1 MSKTTIRVVTE
12 PGEFESLAPV
22 WNNLLEKCRDESTM
36 YLTHEWLATRWRHF
50 GEGQRLNLLLFER
63 DRRVIGI
70 MPLVRN
76 EYRLGPF
83 KLDALES
90 IGGTSRNYVG
100 LMLPEDRQEVI
111 SALLAYLKENL
122 HGFSLILRLSLIPG
136 DSQFLSALKR
146 GLASISED
154 LAFEERVKTLA
165 PYITLSGNWDE
176 YFGSLGGKRRRMLGR
191 MLRNLEK
198 EYGAVNFQQCDA
210 GSLEEGLNRFF
221 DLHQERWQAVG
232 ISGSFADPRVGEFY
246 REVAWKFL
254 NRGWF
259 YFSSMNVGGK
269 LVSAMYGC
277 IFNRKLYFIAAGRDI
292 RYSEYSVGQLHE
304 MHVIK
309 DAVSRNLTE
318 FDFLQG
324 DEPYKFYWTKSARR
338 YMRVTIIKKGF
349 LPALR
354 LQLLRA
360 FLRLW
365 DVRQYS
371 LREICAILSIRRRE
385 RKEHRKMGLLA
396 KLAELRRG

>member
-12 PGEFESLAPV
+12 SEEFESLAPV
-22 WNNLLEKCRDESTM
+22 WNNLLEKGCDESTM
-36 YLTHEWLATRWRHF
+36 YLTHEWLATWWQHF
-50 GEGQRLNLLLFER
+50 GEGQRSNLLLVER
-63 DRRVIGI
+63 DHRVIGI

-76 EYRLGPF
+76 KYRLGPF

-90 IGGTSRNYVG
+90 MGWPSRNYVG

-122 HGFSLILRLSLIPG
+122 HGVSLILRLSLIPV
-136 DSQFLSALKR
+136 DSQFLGALKR

-154 LAFEERVKTLA
+154 LAFKERVKTLA
-165 PYITLSGNWDE
+165 PYIDLPVSWED
-176 YFGSLGGKRRRMLGR
+176 YFGSLRGKRRRMLGR

-198 EYGAVNFQQCDA
+198 EHGVVKFQQCDA
-210 GSLEEGLNRFF
+210 DSLEEGLNRFF

-232 ISGSFADPRVGEFY
+232 ISGSFADPRVKELY

-254 NRGWF
+254 NRGWL
-259 YFSSMNVGGK
+259 YFSSMNVDGK

-292 RYSEYSVGQLHE
+292 RYSKYSVGQLHE

-309 DAVSRNLTE
+309 DAVSRNLSE

-338 YMRVTIIKKGF
+338 YMRVTIIKGGF
-349 LPALR
+349 LTALR

-371 LREICAILSIRRRE
+371 PREICAILFMRRRE
-385 RKEHRKMGLLA
+385 RKELKKMGLSGQLN
-396 KLAELRRG
+396 KLRRS

>member
-1 MSKTTIRVVTE
+1 MSKTTISVVTDPE
-12 PGEFESLAPV
+12 EFEPLAPV
-22 WNNLLEKCRDESTM
+22 WNNLLEKCCDESTM

-50 GEGQRLNLLLFER
+50 GEGQRLNLLLVER
-63 DRRVIGI
+63 EGQVIGI

-83 KLDALES
+83 KLDVLES

-111 SALLAYLKENL
+111 SALLDYLKQNL
-122 HGFSLILRLSLIPG
+122 HGVGLILRLSLIPG
-136 DSQFLSALKR
+136 DSHFLSVLKR
-146 GLASISED
+146 GLASVSED
-154 LAFEERVKTLA
+154 LAFEERFKTLA
-165 PYITLSGNWDE
+165 PYIDLPVSWDE
-176 YFGSLGGKRRRMLGR
+176 YFGSLSGKRRRTLGR
-191 MLRNLEK
+191 MLRKLEK
-198 EYGAVNFQQCDA
+198 GHGAVSFQQCDA
-210 GSLEEGLNRFF
+210 DSLEAGLSQFF

-232 ISGSFADPRVGEFY
+232 ISGSFADPRVKEFY

-254 NRGWF
+254 NRGWL
-259 YFSSMNVGGK
+259 YFSSMSVAGR
-269 LVSAMYGC
+269 LVSAKYGC
-277 IFNRKLYFIAAGRDI
+277 ILNRKMYFITSGRDI
-292 RYSEYSVGQLHE
+292 RYSEYNVGHLHM

-309 DAVSRNLTE
+309 DAVNRNLSE

-338 YMRVTIIKKGF
+338 YVWVTIIKRGF

-371 LREICAILSIRRRE
+371 LREIWAILSIRRRE
-385 RKEHRKMGLLA
+385 RKEHKQMGLLEQLE
-396 KLAELRRG
+396 KLRRG

>member
-1 MSKTTIRVVTE
+1 MSKAMIRVVTE
-12 PGEFESLAPV
+12 PEEFESLTPV
-22 WNNLLEKCRDESTM
+22 WDNLLEKCCDESTM
-36 YLTHEWLATRWRHF
+36 YLTHEWLLTRWQHF
-50 GEGQRLNLLLFER
+50 GEGQRLNLLLVER

-70 MPLVRN
+70 IPLVRN

-83 KLDALES
+83 KLDALEF

-100 LMLPEDRQEVI
+100 LMSPEDRPEVI
-111 SALLAYLKENL
+111 SALLDYLKENL
-122 HGFSLILRLSLIPG
+122 HGVSLILRLSMIPG
-136 DSQFLSALKR
+136 DSQFLSALR
-146 GLASISED
+146 GNMAPFSKD
-154 LAFEERVKTLA
+154 LVFQEKVKTLA
-165 PYITLSGNWDE
+165 PYIALPATWDE
-176 YFGSLGGKRRRMLGR
+176 YLGSLRGKRRRMLGR

-198 EYGAVNFQQCDA
+198 EHGVVNFQQCDA
-210 GSLEEGLNRFF
+210 DSLEAALNQLF

-232 ISGSFADPRVGEFY
+232 ISGSFADPRVKEFY

-254 NRGWF
+254 NRGWL
-259 YFSSMNVGGK
+259 YFSSMNVDGE
-269 LVSAMYGC
+269 LVSALYGC
-277 IFNRKLYFIAAGRDI
+277 LLNRKVYFIASGRDI
-292 RYSEYSVGQLHE
+292 RYSKYDVGHLHK

-309 DAVSRNLTE
+309 DAISRNLSE

-338 YMRVTIIKKGF
+338 YMRVTIIKRGF

-371 LREICAILSIRRRE
+371 LREIYAILLIRRRE
-385 RKEHRKMGLLA
+385 RKELKRMGLA
-396 KLAELRRG
+396 EKLGKLRRS